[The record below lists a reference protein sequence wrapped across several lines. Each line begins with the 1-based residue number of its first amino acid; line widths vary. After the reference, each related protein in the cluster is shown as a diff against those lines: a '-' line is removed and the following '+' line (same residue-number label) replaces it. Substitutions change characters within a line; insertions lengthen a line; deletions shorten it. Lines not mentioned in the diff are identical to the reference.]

1 MTCLFGCKCK
11 DQMDADRRGR
21 HLNEA
26 DIYKRLAILEHMFK
40 ESKPYKR
47 AECVVLKEIEE
58 HKSKWGEI

>member
-1 MTCLFGCKCK
+1 
-11 DQMDADRRGR
+11 MDADRRGR